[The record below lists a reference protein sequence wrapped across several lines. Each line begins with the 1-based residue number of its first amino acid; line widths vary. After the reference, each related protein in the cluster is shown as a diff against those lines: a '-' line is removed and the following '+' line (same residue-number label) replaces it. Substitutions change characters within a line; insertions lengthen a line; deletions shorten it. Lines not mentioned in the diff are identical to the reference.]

1 MENKDFTLLR
11 QNLAEF
17 FNLSELNNLCLDLG
31 FSPEHIPG
39 QTRRDLANGLVEYCY
54 RRNLIPTLI
63 SLCQEQRPHVP
74 WEKVST
80 GIQAV
85 SSSSKAES
93 SFVSQPLKNEKKG
106 RRNLVTILLVSVGAI
121 MLLCCSISYAVSQG
135 IIGLFD
141 NKDELPTTVI
151 EATAVAI
158 TTQTEPIPATT
169 EPATTVPATPTQT
182 TAAPTLTAT
191 AETVPALAAAP
202 SEDSLAPLQ
211 TVLRSCQEILGAGQ
225 SQGDGT
231 YTIDADGPEGRLD
244 PFEVHCDMSR
254 EGGGWTLYAYHTDG
268 IKVFEVEN
276 VTITEPGVMQGER
289 WRAVRDNM
297 TTGMM
302 FVDEFGKVSRI
313 NLDRLNEASC
323 QLVQNPSSLLPIEGS
338 SSHIWHDEDNGCA
351 VNGRDYSMVLLED
364 STYSSYRSAGASL
377 IQQSE
382 IKFDVWG
389 YQGYDSSAG
398 LQNELYYFIK

>member
-1 MENKDFTLLR
+1 MKNQDFNLLR
-11 QNLAEF
+11 QNLAEYF
-17 FNLSELNNLCLDLG
+17 DLSELNDLCLNLG
-31 FSPEHIPG
+31 FSRENIAG
-39 QTRRDLANGLVEYCY
+39 QTRTDLANGLVEYCY
-54 RRNLIPTLI
+54 RRNLIPALI
-63 SLCQEQRPHVP
+63 SLCQEKRPHVP
-74 WEKVST
+74 WGKVST

-106 RRNLVTILLVSVGAI
+106 RRNLVAILLVSVGAI

-135 IIGLFD
+135 IIGLF
-141 NKDELPTTVI
+141 NNEDELPTTVI

-182 TAAPTLTAT
+182 TAAPTLTAPTET
-191 AETVPALAAAP
+191 AVALAPAP
-202 SEDSLAPLQ
+202 TEDSLAPLQ
-211 TVLRSCQEILGAGQ
+211 TVPRSCQEILEAGQ

-244 PFEVHCDMSR
+244 PFEVYCDMTHQ
-254 EGGGWTLYAYHTDG
+254 GGGWTLFAYHTDG

-276 VTITEPGVMQGER
+276 VTITETGVLQGER
-289 WRAVRDNM
+289 WRAIRDNI

-302 FVDEFGKVSRI
+302 FIDEFGKVSRI
-313 NLDRLNEASC
+313 DLDRLNEASC

-338 SSHIWHDEDNGCA
+338 SSHVWHDEDSGCN
-351 VNGRDYSMVLLED
+351 VGGRDYSMVILED
-364 STYSSYRSAGASL
+364 STYTSYRTAGASL
-377 IQQSE
+377 YQWSE
-382 IKFDVWG
+382 IKFNVWG
-389 YQGYDSSAG
+389 YPSDVSYSY
-398 LQNELYYFIK
+398 QNEMYYYIK

>member
-1 MENKDFTLLR
+1 MENINPVLLR
-11 QNLAEF
+11 QTLETN
-17 FNLSELNNLCLDLG
+17 FNREELELLCHDLG
-31 FSPEHIPG
+31 VNHENISGDSYARFVMEFVNHCVRNRQILLLINRCKELRPKVDWDNVLKSDFSE
-39 QTRRDLANGLVEYCY
+39 TDVRRQANKESPQS
-54 RRNLIPTLI
+54 R
-63 SLCQEQRPHVP
+63 
-74 WEKVST
+74 EKPKRK
-80 GIQAV
+80 I
-85 SSSSKAES
+85 
-93 SFVSQPLKNEKKG
+93 
-106 RRNLVTILLVSVGAI
+106 NLVTTLLISAGVLA
-121 MLLCCSISYAVSQG
+121 LLCCGISYVVSQG

-141 NKDELPTTVI
+141 NKDELPTTVA
-151 EATAVAI
+151 EATAV
-158 TTQTEPIPATT
+158 TTLTEPIPATT
-169 EPATTVPATPTQT
+169 EPAAIAPTVPTQT
-182 TAAPTLTAT
+182 TAIPTLTAT

-244 PFEVHCDMSR
+244 PFEVYCDMSR

-351 VNGRDYSMVLLED
+351 VNGQDYSMVLLED